1 MNSTT
6 TTTTPPSLGPL
17 YSPADKAIL
26 ILLGALVVPVTGWF
40 VFVIARRRLRHKENL
55 KSRAYVFYQVLSGV
69 LLGQFMCHTWVG
81 LGASA
86 LDARFMFLFA
96 LLGCNLLLSAET
108 VGRLWNTNPNY
119 MGPTSDESPHDEFAL
134 DRQRMEDQ
142 SMVIAAN
149 VGSATFAENT
159 WDNLD
164 RAKQMRKRNWMLGV
178 VVCIFAV
185 ISVMD
190 GMLLIYRAPRD
201 ELAVAITILAY
212 YINGISMTI
221 SVFGAALHAKWHV
234 LEERRIRLGWWY
246 ALTLGWAAIL
256 VGTAVPAV
264 VGVSVA
270 EAQAVIGH
278 RAFLPFYGL
287 ASGAVLVLFRYYYN
301 RKMENTGRREA
312 FWGELVFWLA
322 TAQAALTGFW
332 L

>member
-1 MNSTT
+1 MNVTT
-6 TTTTPPSLGPL
+6 VAPLLGPL
-17 YSPADKAIL
+17 YSVGDKVVL
-26 ILLGALVVPVTGWF
+26 ILLGALVVPLMGWF
-40 VFVIARRRLRHKENL
+40 IFVIARRRLRLKDTL
-55 KSRAYVFYQVLSGV
+55 KSRGYLFYQMLAGV

-96 LLGCNLLLSAET
+96 LLGCNLLLTAET

-119 MGPTSDESPHDEFAL
+119 MGPSSDDSAHDEYSL

-149 VGSATFAENT
+149 VGSPTFAENT
-159 WDNLD
+159 WGNLD
-164 RAKQMRKRNWMLGV
+164 QAKQMRKRNWMLGV
-178 VVCIFAV
+178 VVVIFTI

-201 ELAVAITILAY
+201 ELSVALTILAF

-234 LEERRIRLGWWY
+234 LEERRVRLGWWL
-246 ALTLGWAAIL
+246 ALTLGWAAVL
-256 VGTAVPAV
+256 TGTAVPAV
-264 VGVSVA
+264 VGVSV
-270 EAQAVIGH
+270 EDAQAVIAH

-301 RKMENTGRREA
+301 RKMDNTGRREA
-312 FWGELVFWLA
+312 FWGEVVFWLA

>member
-1 MNSTT
+1 MNSTDS
-6 TTTTPPSLGPL
+6 PVALGPL
-17 YSPADKAIL
+17 YSPANKAIL
-26 ILLGALVVPVTGWF
+26 LLLGAFVVPVTGWF
-40 VFVIARRRLRHKENL
+40 VYVIARRRLRHKENL
-55 KSRAYVFYQVLSGV
+55 KSRAYIFYQVLSGV

-96 LLGCNLLLSAET
+96 LLGCNILLSAET

-119 MGPTSDESPHDEFAL
+119 MGPTSDESPHDDLAL

-149 VGSATFAENT
+149 VGSPTFAENT

-178 VVCIFAV
+178 VVCIFAI

-201 ELAVAITILAY
+201 ELAIAITILAY

-234 LEERRIRLGWWY
+234 LEEQRIRLGWWY

-312 FWGELVFWLA
+312 FWGELVFWMA

>member
-1 MNSTT
+1 MNST
-6 TTTTPPSLGPL
+6 SVLGPL
-17 YSPADKAIL
+17 YTPADKV
-26 ILLGALVVPVTGWF
+26 ILLLMGALVVPVMGWF
-40 VFVIARRRLRHKENL
+40 IFVIARRRLRLKDSL
-55 KSRAYVFYQVLSGV
+55 KSRAYLFYQVLAGV

-108 VGRLWNTNPNY
+108 VGRLWNTNVNY
-119 MGPTSDESPHDEFAL
+119 MGPASDESEHDDEDSL

-142 SMVIAAN
+142 STVIATN
-149 VGSATFAENT
+149 VGSAAFAENT
-159 WDNLD
+159 WRNLD
-164 RAKQMRKRNWMLGV
+164 KAKQMRKRNWMLGV
-178 VVCIFAV
+178 VVCIFTI

-201 ELAVAITILAY
+201 DVAVALTILSY
-212 YINGISMTI
+212 YINGVSMTI

-234 LEERRIRLGWWY
+234 LEERRVRLGWWIT
-246 ALTLGWAAIL
+246 LTLGWAAVL
-256 VGTAVPAV
+256 VGTAIPAV
-264 VGVSVA
+264 VGISVE
-270 EAQAVIGH
+270 EAQSVIAH

-287 ASGAVLVLFRYYYN
+287 ASGAVLVLFRYYHN
-301 RKMENTGRREA
+301 RKMDNTERRDA
-312 FWGELVFWLA
+312 FWGEVVFWLA